1 MPQAVMFHDFLSNR
15 ERRPFL
21 ARKWDRELYF
31 RYKNWKAAKVAD
43 RIFTNSSH
51 TRAESLRLYPFLD
64 PGAVSAIHLGARFRA
79 DAGQARE
86 AADAAPFRFPS
97 RSPFPLPFPLPLRFL
112 YVGSFET
119 RKNIPALLENLDR
132 VAGGRPFRFD
142 LVGRIPDA
150 ERARLQAL
158 GSVHAHGDI
167 RFHGRIGD
175 QELGRLYA
183 DAHFLLFPSLGEGF
197 GLPIVEA
204 MSFGLVV
211 LAFANTCIPEVAE
224 DAAILAADGDF
235 PAWGAALTELVSDP
249 ARYAALSGK
258 ARARASH
265 FTEEKMFQRYA
276 AFFRDWFRA
285 NGLPLEPGA
294 AP

>member
-1 MPQAVMFHDFLSNR
+1 V
-15 ERRPFL
+15 
-21 ARKWDRELYF
+21 
-31 RYKNWKAAKVAD
+31 
-43 RIFTNSSH
+43 
-51 TRAESLRLYPFLD
+51 
-64 PGAVSAIHLGARFRA
+64 
-79 DAGQARE
+79 
-86 AADAAPFRFPS
+86 DAALFRFPS
-97 RSPFPLPFPLPLRFL
+97 RLPLSLPLRFL

-158 GSVHAHGDI
+158 GSVHVHGDV

-175 QELGRLYA
+175 AELGKLYGEA
-183 DAHFLLFPSLGEGF
+183 QFLLFPSLGEGF

-211 LAFANTCIPEVAE
+211 LAFANTCMPEVAE
-224 DAAILAADGDF
+224 DAAMLAADGDF
-235 PAWGAALTELVSDP
+235 AAWGAALTELVSEP
-249 ARYAALSGK
+249 ARYAAMSEK

-285 NGLPLEPGA
+285 HGLALEPGG